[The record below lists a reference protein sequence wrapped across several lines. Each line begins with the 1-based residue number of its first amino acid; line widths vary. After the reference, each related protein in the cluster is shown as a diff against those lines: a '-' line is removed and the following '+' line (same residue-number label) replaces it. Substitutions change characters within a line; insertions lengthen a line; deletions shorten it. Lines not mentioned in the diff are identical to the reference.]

1 MRDGF
6 DQSPLNPLP
15 LVVWLLVLPL
25 AAVEITLQLGAS
37 GLAGGATG
45 IGWRNDA
52 LQRFALSP
60 EMLDLMIANGQW
72 PLDFLMRFVTYP
84 LVHGSLTHAVFAI
97 VFTLA
102 LGKMAGEVFSL
113 LAVVLI
119 FILSAAFGGLVY
131 SLVPGVQQ
139 ALFGAYPPVYGLIG
153 AFTFIL
159 WARLGALHANRYRA
173 FTLIGTLLA
182 IQLVFGAIFGTGPDW
197 IADVAGFVAGFALS
211 FLVAPG
217 GPSHMLKV
225 LRQR

>member
-52 LQRFALSP
+52 LQRFKLSP

-72 PLDFLMRFVTYP
+72 PLDFLMRVVTYP

>member
-15 LVVWLLVLPL
+15 LVVWVLVLPL
-25 AAVEITLQLGAS
+25 AAVEITLQLGAA

-60 EMLDLMIANGQW
+60 EMLDLMLANGQW
-72 PLDFLMRFVTYP
+72 PADFLMRFLTYP
-84 LVHGSLTHAVFAI
+84 LVHGSLGHAVFAI

-113 LAVVLI
+113 PAVIAI
-119 FILSAAFGGLVY
+119 FVLSAVFGGLVY
-131 SLVPGVQQ
+131 SLAPGVQQ

-173 FTLIGTLLA
+173 FSLIGTLLA
-182 IQLVFGAIFGTGPDW
+182 IQLVFGVIFGSGPDW

-211 FLVAPG
+211 FVVAPG
-217 GPSHMLKV
+217 GPARMLRL